1 MSWQRVRGHERLVD
15 AFDRVVRRGRLGHAY
30 LFAGPP
36 GVGKRLFAEEL
47 ARALLCESPARTRLE
62 ACDLCPACRQ
72 VAAGTHPDLFIA
84 GKPEESLELPIDVM
98 RDLCRSFSLKSARDR
113 GKVVILDDADD
124 LNEESAN
131 CFLKTL
137 EEPPPRSVLLLIG
150 TSPDRQLATIRSRCQ
165 VVHFAPLADELVA
178 ELLRAQGVEDS
189 ALIERLVRLSGGSPG
204 RARALADPAL
214 WEFRRQ
220 MLGQL
225 SRSPVDTVG
234 LARSWMRFVEEA
246 GKEAAAQR
254 QRAAQVL
261 ERCLVSKRG
270 RHAEIGGAGRPARTG
285 GTGEAHGTESTEQR
299 ARPLSGSRHAYR
311 SPRATGAYRG
321 SAGGCAWS
329 EAQKR
334 MKS

>member
-1 MSWQRVRGHERLVD
+1 VQ

-30 LFAGPP
+30 LFAGP
-36 GVGKRLFAEEL
+36 GGIGKRLFAEEL
-47 ARALLCESPARTRLE
+47 ARALLCESPVRTRLE

-137 EEPPPRSVLLLIG
+137 EEPPPRSVLLLVG

-178 ELLRAQGVEDS
+178 ELLRAQGVEDP

-261 ERCLVSKRG
+261 ELLIDFLSAALSRSVGTRPRLAEPEDLRALEELVKHTDADRLGSVLDRCL
-270 RHAEIGGAGRPARTG
+270 EAGMHIDRRVQLVLIV
-285 GTGEAHGTESTEQR
+285 EALVDALGQR
-299 ARPLSGSRHAYR
+299 LR
-311 SPRATGAYRG
+311 SA
-321 SAGGCAWS
+321 
-329 EAQKR
+329 
-334 MKS
+334 